1 MIAESQAAAPALRP
15 AADRLEEAIELAG
28 NYLLELQNAEGYWN
42 GELEAD
48 TTLESDYILFHL
60 WMDPPAP
67 GRPWR
72 PQAWERIQQA
82 ARYIRERQTTSGGW
96 CIYPGGPDNLSAS
109 AKAYF
114 ALKLAGDD
122 PDQPHLRAARDR
134 IRELGGLE
142 RANSYTRIYLSFFGL
157 YDRNRIPTIPPELIL
172 LSPGSYLNIYEISSW
187 TRAIVVPLSILCA
200 LRPSRPVPD
209 SFTLNELLS
218 HEPEAAHEGI
228 FWTLDRLLK
237 LWERTGFVPHR
248 QEAIRKCERWILDR
262 LERSDGLGAIFPSML
277 NSILALHLL
286 GYAADHPVLARAIR
300 QLEDLVIREE
310 GRLRLRPCCSP
321 VWDTA
326 IAAYALG
333 RAGLRDHPGL
343 AAAADWLLS
352 KEVRLKGDWAVKNPH
367 LEPGGWYFEFANE
380 FYPDIDDTAMV
391 LLALE
396 YAQSPDHQ
404 AQQAAQRRG
413 LHWVLGMQSQD
424 GGWAAFDRDN
434 NRQILNQVPF
444 ADHNAMLDPTCADIT
459 GRVLE
464 ALGAAGWRHHPA
476 VARGIEYLWR
486 AQEPDGSWA
495 GRWGVNYLYGTCFA
509 LRGLRAAGVNFREAR
524 IIQAGE
530 FLRSYQNADGGWGES
545 CASYDDPGSKATG
558 PSTASQTAWALL
570 GLFAGGDYSTA
581 SVQRGIAYLLGTQ
594 TPDGRWEEPWFT
606 GTGFPR
612 VFYLKYHL
620 YSQYFPLLAL
630 AEYRA
635 RPTRTTL

>member
-1 MIAESQAAAPALRP
+1 MILETQAAAPAPRP
-15 AADRLEEAIELAG
+15 AADRLDEAIDLAA
-28 NYLLELQNAEGYWN
+28 NHLLELQNAEGYWN

-60 WMDPPAP
+60 WMDPPKP
-67 GRPWR
+67 GQPWR
-72 PQAWERIQQA
+72 PRAWGRILEA
-82 ARYIRERQTTSGGW
+82 ARYIRGRQTPSGGW
-96 CIYPGGPDNLSAS
+96 CIYPGGPDNLSACV
-109 AKAYF
+109 KAYF
-114 ALKLAGDD
+114 ALKLAGDH
-122 PDQPHLRAARDR
+122 PDQSHMRAARDR
-134 IRELGGLE
+134 ILELGGLE

-157 YDRNRIPTIPPELIL
+157 YDRARIPTIPPELIL
-172 LSPGSYLNIYEISSW
+172 LSRGSYLNLYEMSSW

-209 SFTLNELLS
+209 GFTLNELLS
-218 HEPEAAHEGI
+218 RAPDAAHEGI
-228 FWTLDRLLK
+228 FWTLDHILK
-237 LWERTGFVPHR
+237 LWESSGFLPHR

-262 LERSDGLGAIFPSML
+262 LEHSDGLGAIFPSML

-286 GYAADHPVLARAIR
+286 GYPDNHPVLARAIR
-300 QLEDLVIREE
+300 QLEDLVIRE
-310 GRLRLRPCCSP
+310 GGTLRLRPCCSP

-333 RAGLRDHPGL
+333 VAGFGDHPGL

-352 KEVRLKGDWAVKNPH
+352 KEVRRKGDWAVKNPN

-396 YAQSPDHQ
+396 QAQSPDRQ
-404 AQQAAQRRG
+404 AQRAAQRRG
-413 LHWVLGMQSQD
+413 LQWVLGMQSQD

-464 ALGAAGWRHHPA
+464 ALGAAGWGDHPA

-486 AQEPDGSWA
+486 TQEPDGSWA
-495 GRWGVNYLYGTCFA
+495 GRWGVHYIYGTCFA
-509 LRGLRAAGVNFREAR
+509 LRGLRAAGVNPREAR
-524 IIQAGE
+524 SIQAGE
-530 FLRSYQNADGGWGES
+530 FLRSYQNPDGGWGES

-570 GLFAGGDYSTA
+570 GLFAGGDYSTV
-581 SVQRGIAYLLGTQ
+581 SVQRGIEYLLATQ
-594 TPDGRWEEPWFT
+594 TRDGRWEEPWFT

-620 YSQYFPLLAL
+620 YSQYFPLLVL